1 MHDRKENTARTPCG
15 EKMTTTKHTNGTR
28 VQKWIAFLQSVAAD
42 VAEAQAERYWDYTD
56 GAFSDW
62 WTQGPDD
69 TVDLQYFGSCSD
81 HASITGATGANGI
94 EKLAFGEGIPS
105 VYIFWGD
112 NIGDGRND
120 VTEQNYHVV
129 GNIYEWPADE
139 DVFTAV
145 GDSEPFSGNYS
156 IERAQILASV
166 FALSV
171 YNTAAS
177 PVAGI
182 EDGGTYYGDTEF
194 TVAYNYRNNVTVDGQ
209 AVAVDET
216 GAYAL
221 PADNAQHTVVVTD
234 VSGETR
240 TYTVQVDQ
248 VVLPFTDIEQDAYYY
263 DALVWGYSNGIVL
276 GTTETTFSPDENV
289 TRAGHCVPVS
299 SGRRAGVRR
308 EGTIYGCAVGCVL
321 CTGFGLG
328 GREQDRLRRFGNRF

>member
-1 MHDRKENTARTPCG
+1 
-15 EKMTTTKHTNGTR
+15 MTTTKHTNGTR
-28 VQKWIAFLQSVAAD
+28 VQKWIAFLLSVAAD

-81 HASITGATGANGI
+81 HASITGATGANGT

-129 GNIYEWPADE
+129 GDIYEWPADE
-139 DVFTAV
+139 DVF
-145 GDSEPFSGNYS
+145 
-156 IERAQILASV
+156 
-166 FALSV
+166 
-171 YNTAAS
+171 
-177 PVAGI
+177 
-182 EDGGTYYGDTEF
+182 
-194 TVAYNYRNNVTVDGQ
+194 
-209 AVAVDET
+209 
-216 GAYAL
+216 
-221 PADNAQHTVVVTD
+221 
-234 VSGETR
+234 GETR

-289 TRAGHCVPVS
+289 TRAQVIAFLYRLAGEPESGAKVPFTDVPSDAYYAQALAWAAENKIAYGVS
-299 SGRRAGVRR
+299 ATAFEPDRAVTREEFVTFLYRDTQLHGSASGALSDLSGFQDASGVSAWAQDSVAWAAGQGIVVGVESDVLAPQGTATRAQ
-308 EGTIYGCAVGCVL
+308 AVEFL
-321 CTGFGLG
+321 YRYSQLG
-328 GREQDRLRRFGNRF
+328 

>member
-1 MHDRKENTARTPCG
+1 
-15 EKMTTTKHTNGTR
+15 MTTTKHTNGTR